1 MDGQPSRLDHWLGL
15 AFTAATLS
23 TLIPHIQ
30 ASLAAGKWGLLIG
43 GLIVP
48 PVGVIHGLGV
58 WLGAWTRES
67 ASVAVSRDTDFGY
80 GLALQVGWRFDD

>member
-1 MDGQPSRLDHWLGL
+1 MSAEPSRLHHALGL
-15 AFTAATLS
+15 ALAAATLS

-30 ASLAAGKWGLLIG
+30 ASFAAGQWGLLIG

-58 WLGAWTRES
+58 WLGAW
-67 ASVAVSRDTDFGY
+67 
-80 GLALQVGWRFDD
+80 